1 MTAAVTPLSKSFDEP
16 TGASA
21 VFSSVAMS
29 SALIREPSTARST
42 GRERPGRT
50 CHPLDVTQAH
60 RSELLRSRIALVE
73 NLRSHAERP
82 RIGPEGY
89 SADFQ
94 VCLPYRGLFVWHVG
108 DDDVVSDANQVLFVS
123 GGESFHLS
131 EPVPG
136 GYGELILTPDPELLA
151 ELAGTATNRLTFHP
165 LFRRR
170 RRRADQ
176 CLQFLRARFFHRAG
190 IGGWDGLAAEEL
202 VIALLRSALHAET
215 PAREP
220 RRATRRLIRRTKEFV
235 EANLSDPIRLNDVAS
250 SVGASPAYLTHVFR
264 RFEGLPLHRY
274 VLESRLAR
282 ALVELPHADDLTKL
296 ALDLGFS
303 SHSHFTAAFR
313 RAFGVTPSEFRAST
327 RLRPQ
332 RRIA

>member
-1 MTAAVTPLSKSFDEP
+1 MRAAVTPLSKSFDEP
-16 TGASA
+16 TAAPA
-21 VFSSVAMS
+21 VFTTVAMS
-29 SALIREPSTARST
+29 SALIRDPSTTLST
-42 GRERPGRT
+42 GRERSGRNGR
-50 CHPLDVTQAH
+50 PLDGTRAH

-82 RIGPEGY
+82 RTGPEGY

-123 GGESFHLS
+123 GGEFFHLS

-151 ELAGTATNRLTFHP
+151 ELAGTGANRLTFHP

-176 CLQFLRARFFHRAG
+176 GLQFLRARFLHRAG

-202 VIALLRSALHAET
+202 VVALLRSALGSET
-215 PAREP
+215 PIGEP
-220 RRATRRLIRRTKEFV
+220 RRATRRLIGRAKEFV
-235 EANLSDPIRLNDVAS
+235 EEHLSDPIRLSDVAS
-250 SVGASPAYLTHVFR
+250 SVGTSPAYLTDVFR
-264 RFEGLPLHRY
+264 RFEGLPLHQY
-274 VLESRLAR
+274 VLQARLAR
-282 ALVELPHADDLTKL
+282 ALVELPYADDLTTL

-313 RAFGVTPSEFRAST
+313 RAFGSTPSEFRAST
-327 RLRPQ
+327 RSRPQ

>member
-1 MTAAVTPLSKSFDEP
+1 
-16 TGASA
+16 
-21 VFSSVAMS
+21 MS

-42 GRERPGRT
+42 GRERSGGICR
-50 CHPLDVTQAH
+50 PLDGTRAH

-82 RIGPEGY
+82 RTGPEGF

-108 DDDVVSDANQVLFVS
+108 GDDVVSDANQVLFVS
-123 GGESFHLS
+123 ERETYRLS

-136 GYGELILTPDPELLA
+136 GYGELILTPDAELLA
-151 ELAGTATNRLTFHP
+151 ELAGTAADRLTSHP

-170 RRRADQ
+170 RRRADPG
-176 CLQFLRARFFHRAG
+176 LQFLRARFLHRAG
-190 IGGWDGLAAEEL
+190 DGGWDGLAAEEL
-202 VIALLRSALHAET
+202 VVALLRSALDAET

-220 RRATRRLIRRTKEFV
+220 RRATRRLIRRTKEFLEV
-235 EANLSDPIRLNDVAS
+235 NLSDPIRLSDVAT

-274 VLESRLAR
+274 VLQARLAR
-282 ALVELPHADDLTKL
+282 ALVELPHADDLTAL

-327 RLRPQ
+327 RLRPE